1 MAAEI
6 DGSASQA
13 LTPAM
18 EWSDEATIIGVRR
31 HGESAVILEAMTR
44 QHGRHLGLV
53 RGGRSLKTQPVL
65 QPGNA
70 VSLTWRARL
79 DEHLGEYKVEL
90 LASHAARLMAA
101 PVALYGL
108 ATVSALLRLLPER
121 DPHPGLH
128 EALAVLI
135 EHLDE
140 PGLAPPLVVRFEVA
154 MLGELGFGLDLTRCA
169 VTGSPDELS
178 HVSPKSGK
186 AVSRKAAEPWRDRL
200 LALPPFLSEGQGARQ
215 PTAADLAAGFALTG
229 HFLRRYVFEPRGLA
243 EPPERARLV
252 GLASRATPLSEA

>member
-1 MAAEI
+1 
-6 DGSASQA
+6 
-13 LTPAM
+13 M
-18 EWSDEATIIGVRR
+18 EWSDEATIIGVRK

-44 QHGRHLGLV
+44 DHGRHLGLV
-53 RGGRSLKTQPVL
+53 RGGRSSKQQPVL

-79 DEHLGEYKVEL
+79 DEHLGEYRVEL
-90 LASHAARLMAA
+90 LTSHAARLMAQ

-108 ATVSALLRLLPER
+108 GTVAALLRLLPER

-128 EALAVLI
+128 EALSVMIA
-135 EHLDE
+135 HLDE
-140 PGLAPPLVVRFEVA
+140 PALAPALVIRFEIA

-169 VTGSPDELS
+169 VTGAMEDLS
-178 HVSPKSGK
+178 HVSPKTGK
-186 AVSRKAAEPWRDRL
+186 AVSRQAAQPYLDRL
-200 LALPPFLSEGQGARQ
+200 LTLPPFLSEGQGARQ
-215 PTAADLAAGFALTG
+215 PTAADLAAGFALTA

-252 GLASRATPLSEA
+252 DLAARTGPVSAP